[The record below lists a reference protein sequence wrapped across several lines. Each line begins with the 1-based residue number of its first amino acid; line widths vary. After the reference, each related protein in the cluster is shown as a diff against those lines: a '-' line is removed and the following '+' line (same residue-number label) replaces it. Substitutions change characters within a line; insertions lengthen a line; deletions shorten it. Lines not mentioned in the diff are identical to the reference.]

1 MLKAKSKLSQQPSF
15 RGMDE
20 GFEIFNEEATQV
32 QSNLNLYIYIYILS
46 DLSLLGYAVILTSH
60 GTYNPIQH

>member
-20 GFEIFNEEATQV
+20 GFEIFNEEELV
-32 QSNLNLYIYIYILS
+32 GSLNFE
-46 DLSLLGYAVILTSH
+46 VMK
-60 GTYNPIQH
+60 